1 MLANWVTSL
10 TNARE
15 GTLISSYSYTYYA
28 SGNRRSESDSTGKV
42 TSYTYDG
49 AGRLVCESKAD
60 ESISYAYDRFGN
72 RASMTVSGSEG
83 YTTTYAYD
91 ANNRLV
97 SEVKDDVTTTYT
109 YDNNGNTIGKAAGTR
124 LDVYS
129 YNLYNQIATI
139 K

>member
-1 MLANWVTSL
+1 M
-10 TNARE
+10 
-15 GTLISSYSYTYYA
+15 
-28 SGNRRSESDSTGKV
+28 SESKAGESIT
-42 TSYTYDG
+42 YTYD
-49 AGRLVCESKAD
+49 LFS
-60 ESISYAYDRFGN
+60 N
-72 RASMTVSGSEG
+72 RAGMTVSGSDG

-91 ANNRLV
+91 ANNRLT
-97 SEVKDDVTTTYT
+97 SETKDNVTTTYT